1 METTTD
7 TLKRKTTVV
16 GIVTLIVGLA
26 LGLGIGVWG
35 IKTTRASSSPKSSTS
50 EVTLKAEPKQPKE
63 PLVLRDAADP
73 FRHMQ
78 QMQEEID
85 QVIRRATERFQ
96 LGPGASLFRPD
107 AGYSSSFDLRDRT
120 DHFELRAYLP
130 DAEASDVSVKI
141 DDDRVL
147 HVTVGHK
154 KEHLKKENES
164 EAKVTQLG
172 RYEQVIT
179 LPEPVKGSDM
189 KVDRNG
195 HEVVITIPKAKNA

>member
-7 TLKRKTTVV
+7 TLKKKTTLV
-16 GIVTLIVGLA
+16 GIVTLIVGVA

-35 IKTTRASSSPKSSTS
+35 IKTTQASSSPRTS
-50 EVTLKAEPKQPKE
+50 EVTLKAERKEPKE

-96 LGPGASLFRPD
+96 LGPGTSLFRPD
-107 AGYSSSFDLRDRT
+107 AGYSSSFDLRDRK
-120 DHFELRAYLP
+120 DHFELRAYMP

-147 HVTVGHK
+147 HVTVGHQ
-154 KEHLKKENES
+154 KEQLKKENQS
-164 EAKVTQLG
+164 EAKVTELG